1 MERNGKKTLRMV
13 NRKLRVQGVK
23 GEVRWASELSD
34 NRGYSDEA
42 LGTDELLIALFMD
55 LGKDFLEPRLYIS
68 IKSFNL
74 Y

>member
-1 MERNGKKTLRMV
+1 MRG
-13 NRKLRVQGVK
+13 
-23 GEVRWASELSD
+23 ASDQPDSG
-34 NRGYSDEA
+34 GYSDEA

-55 LGKDFLEPRLYIS
+55 LGKDFLEPSLDIS